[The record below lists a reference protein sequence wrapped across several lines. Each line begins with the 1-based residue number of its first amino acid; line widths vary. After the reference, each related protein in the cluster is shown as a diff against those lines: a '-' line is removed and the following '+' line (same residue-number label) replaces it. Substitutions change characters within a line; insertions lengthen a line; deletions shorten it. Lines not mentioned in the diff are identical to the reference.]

1 MKSASRNN
9 AFTLV
14 ELLVVITIIGILIS
28 LLLPAV
34 QSAREA
40 ARRLQCSNNLKQM
53 GLAALN
59 HEQTQGF
66 LPTCGW
72 GYYWVG
78 DPDYGFGTKQPGG
91 WFYNILPYIEQ
102 QALHDL
108 QVGKT
113 TSTSPTRKAAAA
125 QMVGT
130 SLAATICP
138 SRRPAVAY
146 PTWQTTSTPYYTDPL
161 TNVGKAD
168 YAANGGDYYTDPSY
182 GGWDGGGP
190 KDIASGQASTA
201 AAKFGAVA
209 KLANGI
215 AYCGSQVTIAQVIDG
230 TSNTCLVGE
239 KYLMPDYYSTGED
252 GGDNENML
260 MGDNED
266 IIRWTSTSLTLSQDR
281 SGDGT
286 GHRFGSAHATGFNMA
301 FCDGS
306 VRSLSYSINPATF
319 GCLGNRKDGQGI
331 GGSWY

>member
-1 MKSASRNN
+1 MRYASPQK

-59 HEQTQGF
+59 HEQALSF
-66 LPTCGW
+66 LPSGGW
-72 GYYWVG
+72 GYYWTG
-78 DPDYGFGTKQPGG
+78 DPDYGFGVKQPGG

-108 QVGKT
+108 QSGKST
-113 TSTSPTRKAAAA
+113 ATSPTRKAAAA
-125 QMVGT
+125 QMVAT
-130 SLAATICP
+130 PLSATICP
-138 SRRPAVAY
+138 TRRTAVAY
-146 PTWQTTSTPYYTDPL
+146 PTWQTSSTPYYTDPL
-161 TNVGKAD
+161 ANVGKTD

-190 KDIASGQASTA
+190 NDVPTGQAPTA

-215 AYCGSQVTIAQVIDG
+215 AYCGSQVSIAQVTDG
-230 TSNTCLVGE
+230 TSNTYLLGE
-239 KYLMPDYYSTGED
+239 KYLMPDNYTNGAD
-252 GGDNENML
+252 GGDNENMY

-266 IIRWTSTSLTLSQDR
+266 IIRWTSSGLPLSQDR
-281 SGDGT
+281 NGDGV
-286 GHRFGSAHATGFNMA
+286 GHRFGSAHAAGFNMA

-306 VRSLSYSINPATF
+306 VRSISYSIDPTTHAN
-319 GCLGNRKDGQGI
+319 LGNRKDNAVI
-331 GGSWY
+331 DSSKF